1 MVVHHAAP
9 SPSREKRMQES
20 VSSDKKGSPGPPG
33 ALPGRPHRP
42 GGLLRNSLFLAVSRG
57 LQILTGFFVL
67 VALARYLSVASF
79 GEYSYVS
86 ALAQA
91 IMTLSYFGI
100 QDVVIREIA
109 KDKSRAAGHLGAGL
123 VLRLALSLAA
133 GAVVCVAAFFS
144 DLSPIARTA
153 LFLAFG
159 IELFRSLGMLAYAAF
174 QAFERMGYE
183 PLLSGLQALL
193 TLTFVGAAIFF
204 DLGLLGVF
212 CALLLALALHFLVT
226 ALVAA
231 KKFVRPSLD
240 FTRQELWSLFTTAA
254 VIGVGIII
262 QMNLMRAGALMLKWL
277 GNVEE
282 VAYFQAAHELIMKIQ
297 VFPQAL
303 MLAVF
308 PVLARLLTSDPAE
321 AEKLYRAIFRYILL
335 LGLPVS
341 LYCGV
346 FPEQAAVLLFGEKYL
361 PAAGVLRITGLAAVP
376 LALDMLLNKTL
387 IAMNRQRYAAW
398 YAAVAL
404 GAAVLLN
411 LALIPRFGPE
421 GAAVASLGAYC
432 CLLGFSM
439 YFAAKHGVRPKA
451 GKDLVRVALASLCAC
466 LAASA
471 LAPHSPPLA
480 AAALGLVYFAVLAG
494 LRAFPKK
501 DMVEFKAAL
510 RSRNPNRRPP
520 IS

>member
-1 MVVHHAAP
+1 MKAAL
-9 SPSREKRMQES
+9 
-20 VSSDKKGSPGPPG
+20 SSDQNDASIPPG
-33 ALPGRPHRP
+33 ALPGRPDRP

-57 LQILTGFFVL
+57 LQILTGFFIL
-67 VALARYLSVASF
+67 IALARHLSVTAF

-91 IMTLSYFGI
+91 LMTLSYFGI

-133 GAVVCVAAFFS
+133 GIALCVVAAYS
-144 DLSPIARTA
+144 DLSPMLRTA

-159 IELFRSLGMLAYAAF
+159 VELFRSLGMLAYASF

-193 TLTFVGAAIFF
+193 ALAFVGGAILLDF
-204 DLGLLGVF
+204 GLLGVLA
-212 CALLLALALHFLVT
+212 ALLASLALHFLVT
-226 ALVAA
+226 ALAA
-231 KKFVRPSLD
+231 ANKFGRPSLD

-277 GNVEE
+277 GNMDE
-282 VAYFQAAHELIMKIQ
+282 VAYFQAAHELVMKVQI
-297 VFPQAL
+297 FPQAL

-308 PVLARLLTSDPAE
+308 PVLARLLLSDPAE

-335 LGLPVS
+335 LGLPVT
-341 LYCGV
+341 LYLGV
-346 FPEQAAVLLFGEKYL
+346 FPERAAVLLFGEKYL
-361 PAAGVLRITGLAAVP
+361 PAAGALRITGLAMVP
-376 LALDMLLNKTL
+376 LALDMLLNKVL

-398 YAAVAL
+398 YAALAL
-404 GAAVLLN
+404 GLAVLLN

-421 GAAVASLGAYC
+421 GAAVAALAAYL

-439 YFAAKHGVRPKA
+439 YFAARHGIRPKA
-451 GKDLVRVALASLCAC
+451 GKDLLRAALASLAAC
-466 LAASA
+466 
-471 LAPHSPPLA
+471 A
-480 AAALGLVYFAVLAG
+480 AAHALIPRSLPAAAIALGLVYFGVLAG

-501 DMVEFKAAL
+501 DMLELKAAF
-510 RSRNPNRRPP
+510 RSRTPNRRPP
-520 IS
+520 RHESG

>member
-1 MVVHHAAP
+1 MKA
-9 SPSREKRMQES
+9 SF
-20 VSSDKKGSPGPPG
+20 SSERPDSSSPPG
-33 ALPGRPHRP
+33 AWAGRPPRP

-57 LQILTGFFVL
+57 LQILTGFFIL
-67 VALARYLSVASF
+67 IALARHLSVTAF

-91 IMTLSYFGI
+91 LMTLSYFGI

-109 KDKSRAAGHLGAGL
+109 KDKCRAAGHLGAGL
-123 VLRLALSLAA
+123 ILRLCLSLAA
-133 GAVVCVAAFFS
+133 GIALYVVAAYS
-144 DLSPIARTA
+144 DLTPLLRTA

-159 IELFRSLGMLAYAAF
+159 VELFRSLGMLAYASF

-193 TLTFVGAAIFF
+193 TLAFVGGAILF
-204 DLGLLGVF
+204 DLGLLGVLT
-212 CALLLALALHFLVT
+212 ALLVALALHFLVT

-240 FTRQELWSLFTTAA
+240 FSRQELWGLFTTAA

-277 GNVEE
+277 GSVEE
-282 VAYFQAAHELIMKIQ
+282 VAYFQAAHELIMKVQI
-297 VFPQAL
+297 FPQAL

-308 PVLARLLTSDPAE
+308 PVLSRLLLSDPAE

-341 LYCGV
+341 LYLAV
-346 FPEQAAVLLFGEKYL
+346 FPEQATRLLFGEKYL
-361 PAAGVLRITGLAAVP
+361 PAAGVLRITGLAMVP
-376 LALDMLLNKTL
+376 LALDMLLNKVL

-398 YAAVAL
+398 YAALAL
-404 GAAVLLN
+404 GLAVLLN

-421 GAAVASLGAYC
+421 GAAVAALAAYA

-439 YFAAKHGVRPKA
+439 YFAAKHGIRPKA
-451 GKDLVRVALASLCAC
+451 GKDILRAALASTAAC
-466 LAASA
+466 GAAYA
-471 LAPHSPPLA
+471 LAPRSLPA
-480 AAALGLVYFAVLAG
+480 AVIALGPVYFGVLIALG
-494 LRAFPKK
+494 AFPKK
-501 DMVEFKAAL
+501 DMLEFKAAL
-510 RSRNPNRRPP
+510 RSRTPNRRPP
-520 IS
+520 TA